1 MTVRRSYGIS
11 IQKNLNGLP
20 CGYSGLHKIF
30 LRGGTDF
37 LAVAVRLKRKSE
49 TVMPEYLSPG
59 VYVEEYESGAV
70 PMEGVGTSTAGFI
83 GLAEKGDV
91 IGKPQLVTSFSD
103 YVRIFGGYLSETKFG
118 DKRYLPYAVE
128 HFFINGGSRAFVM
141 RVCPADAKC
150 AATKSDSA
158 LSFTAKNPGE
168 WGNRVKVTVS
178 PVSRVKTQV
187 YEVEGNSATVRSI
200 DGFNIG
206 DIVEFAD
213 GKTSVYNKITA
224 IEEKT
229 ITFENPVSPSIIDKS
244 LVPTKF
250 IKSSEIDVSVK
261 YGDVKEDYLFV
272 SLNTESAD
280 YICSRM
286 SRSELVTVEVAAVK
300 AAPKPADNKDKKDA
314 PAAPAASGIAAPF
327 EAVGGKGDA
336 MVLQLTGG
344 TDGNAAGI
352 SAGDYIGSD
361 GGPGKRTGI
370 QAFIENADV
379 SIMSVPGITIP
390 EVQMSLI
397 AHCENMKNRFAVLD
411 MPKDRKKTDELLEY
425 RDMFDS
431 SYAAFYHPWV
441 QIFDPLSKKNIIAP
455 PSGSV
460 VGIYART
467 DNSVGV
473 HKAPANEV
481 VRACTGLA
489 CSYNTAEQDLLNP
502 KGVNL
507 IRSFPGRGI
516 RVWGARTA
524 SSNATWKYV
533 NVRRLFIYLEE
544 SIRANTN
551 WVVFEPNTE
560 ALWGRVKRTVE
571 MFLAST
577 WRSGALAGTSPSE
590 AFFVDI
596 GRSTMTQDD
605 IDNGRLICVIGAAPV
620 KPAEFVIFRIG
631 QYTSESNG

>member
-1 MTVRRSYGIS
+1 
-11 IQKNLNGLP
+11 
-20 CGYSGLHKIF
+20 
-30 LRGGTDF
+30 
-37 LAVAVRLKRKSE
+37 
-49 TVMPEYLSPG
+49 MPEYLSPG

-70 PMEGVGTSTAGFI
+70 PMEGVGTSTAGFV

-103 YVRIFGGYLSETKFG
+103 YIRIFGGYLSETKFA
-118 DKRYLPYAVE
+118 DKRFLPYAVE

-141 RVCPADAKC
+141 RVCPADAKA
-150 AATKSDSA
+150 AATNSDSI
-158 LSFTAKNPGE
+158 LSFKAKNPGE
-168 WGNRVKVTVS
+168 WGNRIKVTVS

-187 YEVEGNSATVRSI
+187 YEVDGNSATVRSV
-200 DGFNIG
+200 DGFTIG
-206 DIVEFAD
+206 DVVEFAN
-213 GKTSVYNKITA
+213 GTSSVYNRIVA
-224 IEEKT
+224 IEEKV
-229 ITFENPVSPSIIDKS
+229 ITFENTVNPSIIDKN

-250 IKSSEIDVSVK
+250 IKSCEIDVSVK

-272 SLNTESAD
+272 SLNTESPD
-280 YICSRM
+280 YVVSRM
-286 SRSELVTVEVAAVK
+286 SKSELVTVAIGEPKAAAAP
-300 AAPKPADNKDKKDA
+300 AAPKPAADNKDKKDSPA
-314 PAAPAASGIAAPF
+314 PAPTPAASNAIAAPF

-336 MVLQLTGG
+336 MIMQLSGG
-344 TDGNAAGI
+344 TDGNVAGVGAAE
-352 SAGDYIGSD
+352 YIGAD
-361 GGPGKRTGI
+361 GGPGKRSGI
-370 QAFIENADV
+370 QAFIENSDV
-379 SIMSVPGITIP
+379 SLMAVPGITIP

-397 AHCENMKNRFAVLD
+397 AHCENLKSRFAVLD
-411 MPKDRKKTDELLEY
+411 MPKDRKKTDELIEY

-431 SYAAFYHPWV
+431 NYAAFYHPWI

-455 PSGSV
+455 PSGSML
-460 VGIYART
+460 GIYART
-467 DNSVGV
+467 DNTVGV

-489 CSYNTAEQDLLNP
+489 SSYNTAEQDLLNP
-502 KGVNL
+502 RGINL

-524 SSNATWKYV
+524 TSNATWKYI

-560 ALWGRVKRTVE
+560 ALWGRVRRTIE
-571 MFLAST
+571 MFLSSC
-577 WRSGALAGTSPSE
+577 WRSGALAGTTPSE
-590 AFFVDI
+590 AFFVEI

-605 IDNGRLICVIGAAPV
+605 IDNGRLICVIGVAPV

>member
-1 MTVRRSYGIS
+1 
-11 IQKNLNGLP
+11 
-20 CGYSGLHKIF
+20 
-30 LRGGTDF
+30 
-37 LAVAVRLKRKSE
+37 
-49 TVMPEYLSPG
+49 MPEYLSPG

-103 YVRIFGGYLSETKFG
+103 YMRIFGGYLSETKYG

-141 RVCPADAKC
+141 RVCPADAKA
-150 AATKSDSA
+150 AATKSDSI

-168 WGNRVKVTVS
+168 WGNRIKVTVS

-187 YEVEGNSATVRSI
+187 YEVEGNSAAVRSV

-206 DIVEFAD
+206 DVVEFAD

-229 ITFENPVSPSIIDKS
+229 ITFENPVNASIIDKN

-250 IKSSEIDVSVK
+250 IKSCEIDVSVK
-261 YGDVKEDYLFV
+261 YGDAKEDYLFV

-280 YICSRM
+280 YIVSRM
-286 SRSELVTVEVAAVK
+286 AKSELVCVEVGEAKPAA
-300 AAPKPADNKDKKDA
+300 KPADAKDKKDA
-314 PAAPAASGIAAPF
+314 PAAPAAAGIASPF

-336 MVLQLTGG
+336 MIMQLSGG
-344 TDGNAAGI
+344 TDGNVAGVTAA
-352 SAGDYIGSD
+352 DYIGKD
-361 GGPGKRTGI
+361 EGPGRRTGI
-370 QAFIENADV
+370 QSFIENSDV
-379 SIMSVPGITIP
+379 SLMAVPGVTIP

-397 AHCENMKNRFAVLD
+397 AHCENLKSRFAVLD

-431 SYAAFYHPWV
+431 NYAAMYHPWV

-460 VGIYART
+460 LGIYART
-467 DNSVGV
+467 DTAIGV

-489 CSYNTAEQDLLNP
+489 SSYNTAEQDLLNP

-516 RVWGARTA
+516 RVWGARTVT
-524 SSNATWKYV
+524 SNATWKYI
-533 NVRRLFIYLEE
+533 NVRRLFIFLEE

-560 ALWGRVKRTVE
+560 ALWGRVKRTIE
-571 MFLAST
+571 MFLASV

-590 AFFVDI
+590 AFFVEI

-605 IDNGRLICVIGAAPV
+605 IDNGRLICVIGVAPV
-620 KPAEFVIFRIG
+620 KPAEFVIFKIG

>member
-1 MTVRRSYGIS
+1 
-11 IQKNLNGLP
+11 
-20 CGYSGLHKIF
+20 
-30 LRGGTDF
+30 
-37 LAVAVRLKRKSE
+37 
-49 TVMPEYLSPG
+49 MPEYLSPG

-103 YVRIFGGYLSETKFG
+103 YMRIFGGYLSETKYG

-141 RVCPADAKC
+141 RVCPADAKA
-150 AATKSDSA
+150 AATKSDSI

-168 WGNRVKVTVS
+168 WGNRIKVTVS

-187 YEVEGNSATVRSI
+187 YEVEGNSAAVRSV

-206 DIVEFAD
+206 DVVEFAD

-229 ITFENPVSPSIIDKS
+229 ITFENPVNPSIIDKN

-250 IKSSEIDVSVK
+250 IKSCEIDVSVK
-261 YGDVKEDYLFV
+261 YGDAKEDYLFV

-280 YICSRM
+280 YIVSRM
-286 SRSELVTVEVAAVK
+286 AKSELVTVEVGEAKPAA
-300 AAPKPADNKDKKDA
+300 KPADAKDKKDA
-314 PAAPAASGIAAPF
+314 PAAPAAAGIAAPF

-336 MVLQLTGG
+336 MIMQLSGG
-344 TDGNAAGI
+344 TDGSVAGI
-352 SAGDYIGSD
+352 TAADYIGKD
-361 GGPGKRTGI
+361 EGPGRRTGI
-370 QAFIENADV
+370 QAFIENSDV
-379 SIMSVPGITIP
+379 SLMAVPGVTIP

-397 AHCENMKNRFAVLD
+397 AHCENLKSRFAVLD

-431 SYAAFYHPWV
+431 NYAAMYHPWV

-460 VGIYART
+460 LGIYART
-467 DNSVGV
+467 DTAVGV

-489 CSYNTAEQDLLNP
+489 SSYNTAEQDLLNP

-516 RVWGARTA
+516 RVWGARTVT
-524 SSNATWKYV
+524 SNATWKYI
-533 NVRRLFIYLEE
+533 NVRRLFIFLEE

-560 ALWGRVKRTVE
+560 ALWGRVKRTIE
-571 MFLAST
+571 MFLASV

-590 AFFVDI
+590 AFFVEI

-605 IDNGRLICVIGAAPV
+605 IDNGRLICVIGVAPV

>member
-1 MTVRRSYGIS
+1 MITR
-11 IQKNLNGLP
+11 
-20 CGYSGLHKIF
+20 
-30 LRGGTDF
+30 
-37 LAVAVRLKRKSE
+37 RKSG

-70 PMEGVGTSTAGFI
+70 PMEGVGTSTAGFV
-83 GLAEKGDV
+83 GLVEKGDV

-150 AATKSDSA
+150 ASTKSDSI
-158 LSFTAKNPGE
+158 LSFTANNPGE
-168 WGNRVKVTVS
+168 WGNRIKVTVS

-187 YEVEGNSATVRSI
+187 YEVNGNDAVVRSV
-200 DGFNIG
+200 DGFTIG
-206 DIVEFAD
+206 DVVEFAD

-229 ITFENPVSPSIIDKS
+229 ITFENPVNPSIVDKN

-280 YICSRM
+280 YIVSRM
-286 SRSELVTVEVAAVK
+286 SKSELVTVAVGEAK
-300 AAPKPADNKDKKDA
+300 AAAKPAGDPKDKKEGA
-314 PAAPAASGIAAPF
+314 PAPVSAMASPF

-336 MVLQLTGG
+336 IILQLTGG
-344 TDGNAAGI
+344 TDGNVAGVSAAE
-352 SAGDYIGSD
+352 YIGTD
-361 GGPGKRTGI
+361 DGPGKRSGI
-370 QAFIENADV
+370 QAFIENSNV
-379 SIMSVPGITIP
+379 SLMAVPGITMP

-397 AHCENMKNRFAVLD
+397 AHCENLKSRFAVLD

-431 SYAAFYHPWV
+431 NYAAFYHPWI

-455 PSGSV
+455 PSGSML
-460 VGIYART
+460 GIYART
-467 DNSVGV
+467 DNTIGV

-489 CSYNTAEQDLLNP
+489 SSYNTAEQDLLNP

-524 SSNATWKYV
+524 TSNATWKYI

-560 ALWGRVKRTVE
+560 ALWGRVKRTIE

-590 AFFVDI
+590 AFFVEI

-605 IDNGRLICVIGAAPV
+605 IDNGRLICVIGVAPV
-620 KPAEFVIFRIG
+620 KPAEFVIFKIG

>member
-1 MTVRRSYGIS
+1 
-11 IQKNLNGLP
+11 
-20 CGYSGLHKIF
+20 
-30 LRGGTDF
+30 
-37 LAVAVRLKRKSE
+37 
-49 TVMPEYLSPG
+49 MPEYLSPG

-103 YVRIFGGYLSETKFG
+103 YIRIFGGYLSETKFG

-128 HFFINGGSRAFVM
+128 HFFINGGSRAFIM

-150 AATKSDSA
+150 AATKSDSI
-158 LSFTAKNPGE
+158 LSFTANNPGE
-168 WGNRVKVTVS
+168 WGNRIKVTVS

-187 YEVEGNSATVRSI
+187 YEVNGNDAVVRSV
-200 DGFNIG
+200 DGFTIG
-206 DIVEFAD
+206 DVVEFAD
-213 GKTSVYNKITA
+213 GKTTVYNKITA
-224 IEEKT
+224 IEDKT
-229 ITFENPVSPSIIDKS
+229 ITFENSVNPSIVDKS

-280 YICSRM
+280 YIESRM
-286 SRSELVTVEVAAVK
+286 SKSELVTVAVGEIK
-300 AAPKPADNKDKKDA
+300 AAKADGKDKKEG
-314 PAAPAASGIAAPF
+314 AAPVAAIASPF

-336 MVLQLTGG
+336 IILQLSGG
-344 TDGNAAGI
+344 TDGNVAGVSAA
-352 SAGDYIGSD
+352 DYIGTD
-361 GGPGKRTGI
+361 EGPGKRSGI
-370 QAFIENADV
+370 QAFIENSDV
-379 SIMSVPGITIP
+379 SLMSVPGITIP

-397 AHCENMKNRFAVLD
+397 AHCENLKSRFAVLD

-425 RDMFDS
+425 RNMFDS
-431 SYAAFYHPWV
+431 NYAAFYHPWI

-455 PSGSV
+455 PSGSM

-467 DNSVGV
+467 DNTIGV

-489 CSYNTAEQDLLNP
+489 SSYNTAEQDLLNP

-524 SSNATWKYV
+524 TSNATWKYI

-560 ALWGRVKRTVE
+560 ALWGRVKRTIE

-590 AFFVDI
+590 AFFVEI

-605 IDNGRLICVIGAAPV
+605 IDNGRLICVIGVAPV
-620 KPAEFVIFRIG
+620 KPAEFVVFKIG

>member
-1 MTVRRSYGIS
+1 
-11 IQKNLNGLP
+11 
-20 CGYSGLHKIF
+20 
-30 LRGGTDF
+30 
-37 LAVAVRLKRKSE
+37 
-49 TVMPEYLSPG
+49 MPEYLSPG

-70 PMEGVGTSTAGFI
+70 PMEGVGTSTAGFV
-83 GLAEKGDV
+83 GFAEKGDV

-103 YVRIFGGYLSETKFG
+103 YIRIFGGYLSETKFG

-150 AATKSDSA
+150 AATKSDSV

-168 WGNRVKVTVS
+168 WGNRIKVTVS

-187 YEVEGNSATVRSI
+187 YEVNGNDAVVRSV
-200 DGFNIG
+200 DGFTIG
-206 DIVEFAD
+206 DVVEFAD

-229 ITFENPVSPSIIDKS
+229 ITFENPVNPSIIDKN

-280 YICSRM
+280 YIKSRM
-286 SRSELVTVEVAAVK
+286 AKSELVTVEVGEIKAGAA
-300 AAPKPADNKDKKDA
+300 AKPAADGKDKKEGA
-314 PAAPAASGIAAPF
+314 SAPVPAAAITSPF

-336 MVLQLTGG
+336 IILQLSGG
-344 TDGNAAGI
+344 TDGNVAGATAA
-352 SAGDYIGSD
+352 DYIGKD
-361 GGPGKRTGI
+361 EGPGKRTGI
-370 QAFIENADV
+370 QAFIENSDV
-379 SIMSVPGITIP
+379 SLMAVPGITIP

-397 AHCENMKNRFAVLD
+397 AHCENLKSRFAVLD

-431 SYAAFYHPWV
+431 NYAAFYHPWI

-455 PSGSV
+455 PSGSML
-460 VGIYART
+460 GIYART
-467 DNSVGV
+467 DNTVGV

-489 CSYNTAEQDLLNP
+489 SSYNTAEQDLLNP

-524 SSNATWKYV
+524 TSNATWKYI

-560 ALWGRVKRTVE
+560 ALWGRVKRTIE

-590 AFFVDI
+590 AFFVEI

-605 IDNGRLICVIGAAPV
+605 IDNGRLICVIGVAPV
-620 KPAEFVIFRIG
+620 KPAEFVIFKIG

>member
-1 MTVRRSYGIS
+1 MKERNPPSFRKS
-11 IQKNLNGLP
+11 NL
-20 CGYSGLHKIF
+20 F
-30 LRGGTDF
+30 MRGGTDS
-37 LAVAVRLKRKSE
+37 LAVSTAGIRK
-49 TVMPEYLSPG
+49 TTMPEYLSPG

-118 DKRYLPYAVE
+118 DNRFLPYAVE

-141 RVCPADAKC
+141 RVCPADAKA
-150 AATKSDSA
+150 AATKSDSI

-168 WGNRVKVTVS
+168 WGNRIKVTVS

-187 YEVEGNSATVRSI
+187 YEVEGNTAVVRNV

-206 DIVEFAD
+206 DVVEFND
-213 GKTSVYNKITA
+213 GKSSVYNKITA
-224 IEEKT
+224 IEEKAV
-229 ITFENPVSPSIIDKS
+229 TFENPVNASIIDKA

-250 IKSSEIDVSVK
+250 MKSCEIDVSVK

-272 SLNTESAD
+272 SLNTESPE
-280 YICSRM
+280 YVVSRM
-286 SRSELVTVEVAAVK
+286 AKSELVTVEVGEVK
-300 AAPKPADNKDKKDA
+300 AAAPAKADAKDKDKKEGA
-314 PAAPAASGIAAPF
+314 PAPAPAASAIAAPF

-336 MVLQLTGG
+336 MIMQLSGG
-344 TDGNAAGI
+344 TDGNIAGI
-352 SAGDYIGSD
+352 SAAEYIGTD

-370 QAFIENADV
+370 QAFIENSDV

-397 AHCENMKNRFAVLD
+397 AHCENLKSRFAVLD
-411 MPKDRKKTDELLEY
+411 MPKDKKKTDELVEY

-431 SYAAFYHPWV
+431 HYAAFYHPWI

-455 PSGSV
+455 PSGSM

-467 DNSVGV
+467 DNTVGV

-489 CSYNTAEQDLLNP
+489 STYNTAEQDLLNP
-502 KGVNL
+502 KGINL

-524 SSNATWKYV
+524 TSNATWKYI

-560 ALWGRVKRTVE
+560 ALWGRVKRTIE

-577 WRSGALAGTSPSE
+577 WRSGALAGSSPSE
-590 AFFVDI
+590 AFFVEI

-605 IDNGRLICVIGAAPV
+605 IDNGRLICVIGVAPV

>member
-1 MTVRRSYGIS
+1 
-11 IQKNLNGLP
+11 
-20 CGYSGLHKIF
+20 
-30 LRGGTDF
+30 
-37 LAVAVRLKRKSE
+37 
-49 TVMPEYLSPG
+49 MPEYLSPG

-206 DIVEFAD
+206 DVVEFAD

>member
-1 MTVRRSYGIS
+1 
-11 IQKNLNGLP
+11 
-20 CGYSGLHKIF
+20 
-30 LRGGTDF
+30 
-37 LAVAVRLKRKSE
+37 
-49 TVMPEYLSPG
+49 MPEYLSPG

-70 PMEGVGTSTAGFI
+70 PMEGVGTSTAGFV

-141 RVCPADAKC
+141 RVCPADAK
-150 AATKSDSA
+150 AASTKSDSI

-168 WGNRVKVTVS
+168 WGNRIKVTVS

-187 YEVEGNSATVRSI
+187 YEVNGNDAVVRSV

-206 DIVEFAD
+206 DVVEFAD
-213 GKTSVYNKITA
+213 GKTTVYNKITA

-229 ITFENPVSPSIIDKS
+229 VSFENPVNASIVDKA

-250 IKSSEIDVSVK
+250 MKSCEIDVSVK

-272 SLNTESAD
+272 SLNTESPE
-280 YICSRM
+280 YIISRM
-286 SRSELVTVEVAAVK
+286 AKSELVTVEVAAAK
-300 AAPKPADNKDKKDA
+300 AAPKPADAKDKKEGA
-314 PAAPAASGIAAPF
+314 PAAPAAAIAAPF

-336 MVLQLTGG
+336 MIMQLSGG
-344 TDGNAAGI
+344 TDGNVAGI
-352 SAGDYIGSD
+352 SAAEYIGTD
-361 GGPGKRTGI
+361 GGPGKRSGI
-370 QAFIENADV
+370 QAFIENSDV

-397 AHCENMKNRFAVLD
+397 AHCENLKSRFAVLD
-411 MPKDRKKTDELLEY
+411 MPKDKKKTDELIEY

-431 SYAAFYHPWV
+431 HYAAFYHPWI

-455 PSGSV
+455 PSGSM

-467 DNSVGV
+467 DTAVGV

-489 CSYNTAEQDLLNP
+489 STYNTAEQDLLNP
-502 KGVNL
+502 KGINL

-524 SSNATWKYV
+524 TSNATWKYI

-560 ALWGRVKRTVE
+560 ALWGRVKRTIE

-577 WRSGALAGTSPSE
+577 WRSGALAGSSPSE
-590 AFFVDI
+590 AFFVEI

-605 IDNGRLICVIGAAPV
+605 IDNGRLICVIGVAPV

>member
-1 MTVRRSYGIS
+1 
-11 IQKNLNGLP
+11 
-20 CGYSGLHKIF
+20 
-30 LRGGTDF
+30 
-37 LAVAVRLKRKSE
+37 
-49 TVMPEYLSPG
+49 MPEYLSPG

-206 DIVEFAD
+206 DVVEFAD

-229 ITFENPVSPSIIDKS
+229 ITFENPVNPSIIDKS

-300 AAPKPADNKDKKDA
+300 AAPKPTDNKDKKDA
-314 PAAPAASGIAAPF
+314 PAPAASGIAAPF

>member
-1 MTVRRSYGIS
+1 
-11 IQKNLNGLP
+11 
-20 CGYSGLHKIF
+20 
-30 LRGGTDF
+30 
-37 LAVAVRLKRKSE
+37 
-49 TVMPEYLSPG
+49 MPEYLSPG

-70 PMEGVGTSTAGFI
+70 PMEGVGTSTAGFV
-83 GLAEKGDV
+83 GFAEKGAV

-103 YVRIFGGYLSETKFG
+103 YMRIYGGYLSETKFG
-118 DKRYLPYAVE
+118 DKRFLAYAVE
-128 HFFINGGSRAFVM
+128 HFFINGGSRAFIM
-141 RVCPADAKC
+141 RVCPSDAKC
-150 AATKSDSA
+150 AATKSDSV
-158 LSFTAKNPGE
+158 LSFKAANPGE
-168 WGNRVKVTVS
+168 WGNRIKVTVS

-187 YEVEGNSATVRSI
+187 YEVDGNNATVRSV
-200 DGFNIG
+200 DGFTIG
-206 DIVEFAD
+206 DIVEIDD
-213 GKTSVYNKITA
+213 GKSPVYNRITA

-229 ITFENPVSPSIIDKS
+229 ITFENPVNSSVVDKS
-244 LVPTKF
+244 LVPTRF
-250 IKSSEIDVSVK
+250 IRSSEIDVSVK
-261 YGDVKEDYLFV
+261 YGDVKEDYTFV

-280 YICSRM
+280 YIVSRM
-286 SRSELVTVEVAAVK
+286 AKSELVSVEIGEPKSAAN
-300 AAPKPADNKDKKDA
+300 PQKPADAAKPADSAKPADPAKPGEQKKDA
-314 PAAPAASGIAAPF
+314 PAQQQAPSPAPSAGAVSSPF
-327 EAVGGKGDA
+327 EAIGGKGDA
-336 MVLQLTGG
+336 VILQLSGG
-344 TDGNAAGI
+344 TDGNIAGVTAAE
-352 SAGDYIGSD
+352 YIGTD

-370 QAFIENADV
+370 QAFIENSDV
-379 SIMSVPGITIP
+379 SLMAVPGITIP

-397 AHCENMKNRFAVLD
+397 AHCENLKSRFAVLD

-431 SYAAFYHPWV
+431 HYAAFYHPWL
-441 QIFDPLSKKNIIAP
+441 QIFDPVSKKNMLAP
-455 PSGSV
+455 PSGSML
-460 VGIYART
+460 GIYART
-467 DNSVGV
+467 DNTVGV

-489 CSYNTAEQDLLNP
+489 SNYNTAEQDLLNP

-524 SSNATWKYV
+524 TSNATWKYI

-544 SIRANTN
+544 SIRVNTN

-560 ALWGRVKRTVE
+560 ALWGRVKRTIE

-577 WRSGALAGTSPSE
+577 WRSGALAGSSPSE
-590 AFFVDI
+590 AFFVEI

>member
-1 MTVRRSYGIS
+1 
-11 IQKNLNGLP
+11 
-20 CGYSGLHKIF
+20 
-30 LRGGTDF
+30 
-37 LAVAVRLKRKSE
+37 
-49 TVMPEYLSPG
+49 MPEYLSPG

-103 YVRIFGGYLSETKFG
+103 YMRIFGGYLSETKYG

-128 HFFINGGSRAFVM
+128 
-141 RVCPADAKC
+141 P
-150 AATKSDSA
+150 
-158 LSFTAKNPGE
+158 
-168 WGNRVKVTVS
+168 
-178 PVSRVKTQV
+178 QV
-187 YEVEGNSATVRSI
+187 YEVEGNSAAVRSV

-206 DIVEFAD
+206 DVVEFAD

-229 ITFENPVSPSIIDKS
+229 ITFENPVNPSIIDKN

-250 IKSSEIDVSVK
+250 IKSCEIDVSVK
-261 YGDVKEDYLFV
+261 YGDAKEDYLFV

-280 YICSRM
+280 YIVSRM
-286 SRSELVTVEVAAVK
+286 AKSELVTVGVGEA
-300 AAPKPADNKDKKDA
+300 KPAAKPAEAKDKKDA
-314 PAAPAASGIAAPF
+314 PAAPAAAGIAAPF

-336 MVLQLTGG
+336 MIMQLSSG
-344 TDGNAAGI
+344 TDGSVAGI
-352 SAGDYIGSD
+352 TAADYIGKD
-361 GGPGKRTGI
+361 EGPGRRTGI
-370 QAFIENADV
+370 QAFIENSDV
-379 SIMSVPGITIP
+379 SLMAVPGVTIP

-397 AHCENMKNRFAVLD
+397 AHCENLKSRFAVLD

-431 SYAAFYHPWV
+431 NYAAMYHPWV

-460 VGIYART
+460 LGIYART
-467 DNSVGV
+467 DTAVGV

-489 CSYNTAEQDLLNP
+489 SSYNTAEQDLLNP

-516 RVWGARTA
+516 RVWGARTVT
-524 SSNATWKYV
+524 SNATWKYI
-533 NVRRLFIYLEE
+533 NVRRLFIFLEE

-560 ALWGRVKRTVE
+560 ALWGRVKRTIE
-571 MFLAST
+571 MFLASV

-590 AFFVDI
+590 AFFVEI

-605 IDNGRLICVIGAAPV
+605 IDNGRLICVIGVAPV

>member
-1 MTVRRSYGIS
+1 MEVSCRSAFAELGAS
-11 IQKNLNGLP
+11 QLN
-20 CGYSGLHKIF
+20 

-59 VYVEEYESGAV
+59 VYVEEYESGAI

-187 YEVEGNSATVRSI
+187 YEVEGNSATVRSV

-224 IEEKT
+224 IEEKI
-229 ITFENPVSPSIIDKS
+229 ITFENAVNPSIIDKS

-261 YGDVKEDYLFV
+261 YGDIKEDYLFV

-286 SRSELVTVEVAAVK
+286 SRSELVTVEVAAIK
-300 AAPKPADNKDKKDA
+300 AAAKPIENKDKKDA
-314 PAAPAASGIAAPF
+314 PAPAVSGFASPF
-327 EAVGGKGDA
+327 ESVGGKGDA
-336 MVLQLTGG
+336 MLLQLSGG
-344 TDGNAAGI
+344 TDGNAAAI
-352 SAGDYIGSD
+352 SASDYIGSD

-370 QAFIENADV
+370 QAFIENSDV
-379 SIMSVPGITIP
+379 SIMSVPGIAIP

-397 AHCENMKNRFAVLD
+397 SHCENMKNRFAVLD
-411 MPKDRKKTDELLEY
+411 MPKERKKTDELLEY

-467 DNSVGV
+467 DSGVGV

-481 VRACTGLA
+481 VRSCTGLS
-489 CSYNTAEQDLLNP
+489 CSYNTTEQDMLNP

-560 ALWGRVKRTVE
+560 ALWGRVKRTIE

-577 WRSGALAGTSPSE
+577 WRSGALAGSSPSE

-620 KPAEFVIFRIG
+620 KPAEFVVFRIG
-631 QYTSESNG
+631 QYTSESNS

>member
-1 MTVRRSYGIS
+1 
-11 IQKNLNGLP
+11 
-20 CGYSGLHKIF
+20 
-30 LRGGTDF
+30 
-37 LAVAVRLKRKSE
+37 
-49 TVMPEYLSPG
+49 MPEYLSPG

-70 PMEGVGTSTAGFI
+70 PMEGVGTSTAGFV

-141 RVCPADAKC
+141 RVCPADAKA
-150 AATKSDSA
+150 AATKSDSI

-168 WGNRVKVTVS
+168 WGNRIKVTVS

-187 YEVEGNSATVRSI
+187 YEVNGNDAVVRSV

-206 DIVEFAD
+206 DVVEFAD

-229 ITFENPVSPSIIDKS
+229 VTFENPVNASIVDKA

-250 IKSSEIDVSVK
+250 MKSCEIDVSVK
-261 YGDVKEDYLFV
+261 YGDAKEDYLFV
-272 SLNTESAD
+272 SLNTESPE
-280 YICSRM
+280 YIISRM
-286 SRSELVTVEVAAVK
+286 AKSELVTVEVSQA
-300 AAPKPADNKDKKDA
+300 KPAAAKPVDAKDKKDGAPAPA
-314 PAAPAASGIAAPF
+314 PAAVIAAPF

-336 MVLQLTGG
+336 MIMQLTGG
-344 TDGNAAGI
+344 TDGNIAGI
-352 SAGDYIGSD
+352 TASEYIGTD
-361 GGPGKRTGI
+361 GGPGKRSGI
-370 QAFIENADV
+370 QAFIENSDV

-397 AHCENMKNRFAVLD
+397 AHCENLKSRFAVLD
-411 MPKDRKKTDELLEY
+411 MPKDKKKTDELIEY

-431 SYAAFYHPWV
+431 HYAAFYHPWI

-455 PSGSV
+455 PSGSM

-467 DNSVGV
+467 DNTYGV

-489 CSYNTAEQDLLNP
+489 STYNTAEQDLLNP
-502 KGVNL
+502 RGINL

-524 SSNATWKYV
+524 TSNATWKYI

-560 ALWGRVKRTVE
+560 ALWGRVKRTIE

-577 WRSGALAGTSPSE
+577 WRSGALAGSSPSE
-590 AFFVDI
+590 AFFVEI

-605 IDNGRLICVIGAAPV
+605 IDNGRLICVIGVAPV
-620 KPAEFVIFRIG
+620 KPAHKG
-631 QYTSESNG
+631 A

>member
-1 MTVRRSYGIS
+1 
-11 IQKNLNGLP
+11 
-20 CGYSGLHKIF
+20 
-30 LRGGTDF
+30 
-37 LAVAVRLKRKSE
+37 
-49 TVMPEYLSPG
+49 MPEYLSPG

-103 YVRIFGGYLSETKFG
+103 YMRIFGGYLSETKYG

-141 RVCPADAKC
+141 RVCPADAKA
-150 AATKSDSA
+150 AATKSDSI

-168 WGNRVKVTVS
+168 WGNRIKVTVS

-187 YEVEGNSATVRSI
+187 YEAEGNSAVVRSV

-206 DIVEFAD
+206 DVVEFAD

-229 ITFENPVSPSIIDKS
+229 ITFENHVNPSIIDKN

-250 IKSSEIDVSVK
+250 IKSCEIDVSVK
-261 YGDVKEDYLFV
+261 YGDAKEDYLFV

-280 YICSRM
+280 YIVSRM
-286 SRSELVTVEVAAVK
+286 AKSELVIVGVGEA
-300 AAPKPADNKDKKDA
+300 KPAAKPAEAKDKKDA
-314 PAAPAASGIAAPF
+314 PAAPAAAGIAAPF

-336 MVLQLTGG
+336 MIMQLSGG
-344 TDGNAAGI
+344 TDGSVAGI
-352 SAGDYIGSD
+352 TAADYIGKD
-361 GGPGKRTGI
+361 EGPGRRTGI
-370 QAFIENADV
+370 QAFIENSDV
-379 SIMSVPGITIP
+379 SLMAVPGVTIP

-397 AHCENMKNRFAVLD
+397 AHCENLKSRFAVLD

-431 SYAAFYHPWV
+431 NYAAMYHPWV

-460 VGIYART
+460 LGIYART
-467 DNSVGV
+467 DTAVGV

-489 CSYNTAEQDLLNP
+489 SSYNTAEQDLLNP

-516 RVWGARTA
+516 RVWGARTVT
-524 SSNATWKYV
+524 SNATWKYI
-533 NVRRLFIYLEE
+533 NVRRLFIFLEE

-560 ALWGRVKRTVE
+560 ALWGRVKRTIE
-571 MFLAST
+571 MFLASV

-590 AFFVDI
+590 AFFVEI

-605 IDNGRLICVIGAAPV
+605 IDNGRLICVIGVAPV